1 MSLRGYIAISLLMF
15 LLPWS
20 ASATEGVRA
29 FTSHIEI
36 NKNGS
41 ADVQEEIVFDFGEEQ
56 KHGIIREIPLLR
68 QSSGFAHNIEITSIS
83 VTDGKNH
90 TREAS
95 FDEGSGNIAVLKIG
109 DPDMLVSGT
118 QFYVIRYTLWN
129 TIESR
134 LQDDRFSYDIT
145 GSSWRVPIDKIRAEI
160 QLPGEFSFTTLQP
173 ECTISSG
180 DSGTP
185 CAATSS
191 IGIASSSAHLLRY
204 EDANVSPNT
213 GMNISLSFPK
223 GIIIYQQKVSDRLDK
238 GTVRHSAIYAWWNRP
253 FLDYS
258 LAIPF
263 LVFGAMLSILF
274 SEREDQR
281 TRAPRVTRSAYLI
294 TGLAMIGISFVIP
307 TLNLA
312 LLLSGI
318 TIFCFSFFFA
328 KKLKSN

>member
-1 MSLRGYIAISLLMF
+1 MSLRGYIAVLFITLAV
-15 LLPWS
+15 PWS
-20 ASATEGVRA
+20 ASAEGVRA

-68 QSSGFAHNIEITSIS
+68 KSSSGFAHNIEITSIS

-90 TREAS
+90 TREAA

-109 DPDMLVSGT
+109 DPDILVSGT

-129 TIESR
+129 ATESG

-145 GSSWRVPIDKIRAEI
+145 GSTWQIPIDKIRAEI

-173 ECTISSG
+173 KCTISSG
-180 DSGTP
+180 ESDTL

-191 IGIASSSAHLLRY
+191 IGVASSSAHLLRY
-204 EDANVSPNT
+204 EDANLPQST

-223 GIIIYQQKVSDRLDK
+223 GVIIYQQKVSDRLDK
-238 GTVRHSAIYAWWNRP
+238 GSVRHSAIYAWWNRP

-263 LVFGAMLSILF
+263 LLFGAMLSILF
-274 SEREDQR
+274 SEREERR
-281 TRAPRVTRSAYLI
+281 THAPRVTRSAYLI

-328 KKLKSN
+328 KKLKSD